1 MLPDGELGD
10 QKVLAALLGISEM
23 VAGLTDLEEVL
34 GAIVR
39 ITPQLVGVD
48 RCGILLFDSVKR
60 EFRTAQVFGPDRERN
75 AIFQR
80 LVIREEDV
88 RSLAHRI
95 LEQKL
100 PALVREGA
108 LPPQMSESLG
118 MRTVLIVPL
127 VCRDSVLGIM
137 TLDHTRGLRLFTSK
151 EINVV
156 MGVAQQTAI
165 AIENFRLKSEAAKAR
180 ETLRVASE
188 ILSDGLIT
196 LTAAHRIVSLDPTA
210 EALLQW
216 PTAEVS
222 GKGFSQAF
230 TITNRE
236 GTRLPDI
243 AQAADLVLRPANRR
257 EPPVLSFR
265 KKDGSRVLC
274 EVRTAPIRD
283 DLGEVVE
290 IVCALR
296 RTSANGD
303 LESALGNSVGRR
315 VLNAGPV
322 N

>member
-48 RCGILLFDSVKR
+48 RCAILLFDPQKR

-75 AIFQR
+75 STFQR
-80 LVIREEDV
+80 LVIREEEV
-88 RSLAHRI
+88 RALAHRI

-100 PALVREGA
+100 PALVREGS
-108 LPPQMSESLG
+108 LPPRMADALG

-127 VCRDSVLGIM
+127 VCREEVLGIM

-156 MGVAQQTAI
+156 IGVAQQVAI
-165 AIENFRLKSEAAKAR
+165 AIENFRLKSLAARALA
-180 ETLRVASE
+180 TLRVASE
-188 ILSDGLIT
+188 ILSDGLVT
-196 LTAAHRIVSLDPTA
+196 LTGEYRILTLDPRA
-210 EALLQW
+210 EALLHW
-216 PTAEVS
+216 TTSEVA

-230 TITNRE
+230 AVTDRE
-236 GTRLPDI
+236 GMRLPD
-243 AQAADLVLRPANRR
+243 APQAADLVLRPTSRR
-257 EPPVLSFR
+257 EPPVLFFR
-265 KKDGSRVLC
+265 KKDDTRVLC
-274 EVRTAPIRD
+274 EVRTAPVRD

-296 RTSANGD
+296 RTSGD
-303 LESALGNSVGRR
+303 GEVEGPLGSPMPRR
-315 VLNAGPV
+315 VLNAAP
-322 N
+322 

>member
-48 RCGILLFDSVKR
+48 RCAILLFDPQKR

-75 AIFQR
+75 ATFQR
-80 LVIREEDV
+80 LTIREEDV
-88 RSLAHRI
+88 RALAHRI

-100 PALVREGA
+100 PALVREGS
-108 LPPQMSESLG
+108 LPPHMAESLG

-127 VCRDSVLGIM
+127 VCREGVLGIM

-156 MGVAQQTAI
+156 MGVAQQAAI
-165 AIENFRLKSEAAKAR
+165 AIENFRLKSEVAKAR

-188 ILSDGLIT
+188 ILADGLII
-196 LTAAHRIVSLDPTA
+196 LTGGHRILSLDPMA
-210 EALLQW
+210 ETLLQW
-216 PTAEVS
+216 STPEVA

-230 TITNRE
+230 AVTDRE
-236 GTRLPDI
+236 GVRLPDVP
-243 AQAADLVLRPANRR
+243 QAADLVLRSAARR
-257 EPPVLSFR
+257 EPPVLYFR
-265 KKDGSRVLC
+265 RKDGSRVLC
-274 EVRTAPIRD
+274 EVRTAPVRD
-283 DLGEVVE
+283 DLGEVLE

-296 RTSANGD
+296 RANGEGD
-303 LESALGNSVGRR
+303 AEGLLGNAVSRR
-315 VLNAGPV
+315 VLNAAP
-322 N
+322 

>member
-1 MLPDGELGD
+1 
-10 QKVLAALLGISEM
+10 
-23 VAGLTDLEEVL
+23 
-34 GAIVR
+34 
-39 ITPQLVGVD
+39 
-48 RCGILLFDSVKR
+48 
-60 EFRTAQVFGPDRERN
+60 TAQVFGPDRERN

-243 AQAADLVLRPANRR
+243 AQGADLVLRVAEEALRPLRAQALQPDLEDGPPPHVRRAVEPTVRRRRLLREDEELRARGTTDRR
-257 EPPVLSFR
+257 EER
-265 KKDGSRVLC
+265 CD
-274 EVRTAPIRD
+274 PID
-283 DLGEVVE
+283 D
-290 IVCALR
+290 ALR
-296 RTSANGD
+296 D
-303 LESALGNSVGRR
+303 L
-315 VLNAGPV
+315 PV
-322 N
+322 PVKDDEGLQA

>member
-48 RCGILLFDSVKR
+48 RCAILLYDPRKR

-75 AIFQR
+75 AMFQR

-88 RSLAHRI
+88 RVLAHRI

-100 PALVREGA
+100 PALVREGS
-108 LPPQMSESLG
+108 LPPQMAESLG

-127 VCRDSVLGIM
+127 VCREEILGIM

-156 MGVAQQTAI
+156 IGVAQQAAI
-165 AIENFRLKSEAAKAR
+165 AIENFRLKSEAARAQ
-180 ETLRVASE
+180 ETLRVTSE
-188 ILSDGLIT
+188 ILAAGLVT
-196 LTAAHRIVSLDPTA
+196 LTPEHRIVSLDPMA
-210 EALLQW
+210 ETLLQW
-216 PTAEVS
+216 EASEVE
-222 GKGFSQAF
+222 GKGFSATF
-230 TITNRE
+230 AVTDRE
-236 GTRLPDI
+236 GVRLPES
-243 AQAADLVLRPANRR
+243 AQAADLVLRSLRWG
-257 EPPVLSFR
+257 PPLLVFQR
-265 KKDGSRVLC
+265 KDGSRVLC
-274 EVRTAPIRD
+274 EVRSAPVRD
-283 DLGEVVE
+283 DLGEVLE

-296 RTSANGD
+296 RTSGD
-303 LESALGNSVGRR
+303 DEVETPFGSSLPRR
-315 VLNAGPV
+315 VLNAAP
-322 N
+322 